1 MQQSF
6 SYSRETWR
14 RLKKNFWAMA
24 ALFFIVLSL
33 LVAVFAYVLAPDH
46 TPYADLQTVEIQ
58 ARKPG
63 YQQLFL
69 KLPAGEPKTT
79 NLLQRIYAGKPANN
93 KYLPIR
99 SYKVVGDSVAVQ
111 KLIDEDTAVLQVF
124 SINEITRNQPASLN
138 DHFEKRTFWLG
149 TDSFGRDILSRLII
163 GTRVSLSVGFVAVF
177 ISLLLGTLLGALAGY
192 YRGRV
197 DAIISW
203 FINVTWS
210 IPTLLL
216 VFAISFAAG
225 KGFWQIF
232 IAVGLTMWVSVARLV
247 RGQVLAIRELEY
259 IQAAKVMGFSNA
271 RIILR
276 HILPNILGPLL
287 VIAAG
292 NFATAIML
300 ESGLSFLGIGVQPPQ
315 PSWGLMM
322 KENYHFII
330 TDNPLQ
336 ALIPGIAIML
346 LVLSFNLLGNGL
358 RDAVDVKMN

>member
-1 MQQSF
+1 MHQSF

-14 RLKKNFWAMA
+14 RLKKNYWAMA
-24 ALFFIVLSL
+24 ALFFIGLAL

-69 KLPAGEPKTT
+69 KLPAGESKTT
-79 NLLQRIYAGKPANN
+79 NLLQRMYAGKPANS

-111 KLIDEDTAVLQVF
+111 KLIDEDTAVLQVY

-247 RGQVLAIRELEY
+247 RGQVLTILELDLFRRR
-259 IQAAKVMGFSNA
+259 K
-271 RIILR
+271 
-276 HILPNILGPLL
+276 
-287 VIAAG
+287 
-292 NFATAIML
+292 
-300 ESGLSFLGIGVQPPQ
+300 
-315 PSWGLMM
+315 
-322 KENYHFII
+322 
-330 TDNPLQ
+330 
-336 ALIPGIAIML
+336 
-346 LVLSFNLLGNGL
+346 
-358 RDAVDVKMN
+358 